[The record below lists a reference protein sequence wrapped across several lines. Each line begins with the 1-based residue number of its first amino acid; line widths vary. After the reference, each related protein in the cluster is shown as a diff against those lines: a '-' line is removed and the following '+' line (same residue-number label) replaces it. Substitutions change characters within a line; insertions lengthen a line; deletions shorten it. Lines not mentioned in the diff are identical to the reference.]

1 MSLKFYRSSNFSL
14 LAMTLLIA
22 FTVWYDFFETY
33 LYHAKTPLDAICLG
47 QIAFTHSTKASPM
60 WAALFLALQIG
71 LFEELT
77 RYVFI
82 LICLNGFK
90 NSPYKVWLAILFS
103 TLEFSL
109 GHAPYIF
116 FGESLTYVIIEVVFT
131 FGFGALMAVLYLY
144 SGKLWLAIIGHGLCD
159 FAGMVIVNNS
169 AGFLSRYDSTG
180 YLSLAIITVLPL
192 AAAVIMMTG
201 KRGKLIKEN
210 AIRLTKSEDEPTLS

>member
-1 MSLKFYRSSNFSL
+1 
-14 LAMTLLIA
+14 MTLLIA